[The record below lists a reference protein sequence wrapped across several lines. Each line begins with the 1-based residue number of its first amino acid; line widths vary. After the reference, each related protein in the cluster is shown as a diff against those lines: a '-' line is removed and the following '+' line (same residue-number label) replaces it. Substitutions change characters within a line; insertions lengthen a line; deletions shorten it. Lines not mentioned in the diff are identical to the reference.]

1 MSPFSPFPYG
11 SPVQQGMVQ
20 SPFSGSPAQKYLLNS
35 FSRGNT
41 SRESFPQQ
49 NSFSRGHSLLME
61 PSTSGENVATPRLR
75 GQDLYGGPV
84 MFGGGSS
91 ALRRGRML
99 SATPYS
105 AALRNRERE
114 REKARPQAPPTPAT
128 PTTDAMSSTARVI
141 LDTLDK
147 MSTPI
152 QDARK
157 IPVPRAEKRKMIED
171 ELNCS
176 LGGSSRRR
184 PRLGSG
190 VQTMLNGPP
199 LRKNYSPVP
208 VRGTASRLGA
218 PSTSSAGLNYE
229 KEGIHASGKMRA
241 KVSEKGRAKAMQ
253 GLVESESM
261 LPTFLTA
268 SVPTLDIKFD
278 KLPEFNL
285 KVPIQ
290 TQSKVESAKV
300 SQKIEINPKPITG
313 GFNFEPGTGGFSLK
327 SKIGES
333 SLEPKSKGFNLE
345 PKSGGFNVDP
355 KSNASVFSSSNA
367 VTPSANKLPV
377 PTTNAVKPMSYIQ
390 DKPCNNLEPKQKP
403 PKNSFESPK
412 SVEPK
417 LPSLPTVLPVN
428 NLQPSTK
435 KTPNSSFTSSTS
447 VNEKLFRF
455 SFSPPELVSKGET
468 KLVSAKFTFS
478 APEKVGSF
486 AVNGKDSGKCKK
498 SESGYSSKNSSF
510 SSVTRVPVMMNHV
523 TNLSPRRK
531 ESSLRRT
538 ESSLPDVANS
548 VMMFGQGG
556 KQGVDVVRDSPSTAS
571 NRLPDVTTSTGFG
584 SISASP
590 STGFGGISA
599 SPSTGFGDISSSPST
614 GFGAFSAKPN
624 SGGFGGFSSSPS
636 SGGFGAAKEL
646 KSGSVMD
653 ILGKK

>member
-1 MSPFSPFPYG
+1 
-11 SPVQQGMVQ
+11 
-20 SPFSGSPAQKYLLNS
+20 
-35 FSRGNT
+35 
-41 SRESFPQQ
+41 
-49 NSFSRGHSLLME
+49 
-61 PSTSGENVATPRLR
+61 
-75 GQDLYGGPV
+75 

-114 REKARPQAPPTPAT
+114 REKARPQAPPTAATPA

-190 VQTMLNGPP
+190 VQAILNGPP

-208 VRGTASRLGA
+208 VRGSAIASRLGA
-218 PSTSSAGLNYE
+218 PSTSSAGLDYE
-229 KEGIHASGKMRA
+229 KEGAHASGKMRA

-253 GLVESESM
+253 GLEESEST

-278 KLPEFNL
+278 KLPEFDL

-290 TQSKVESAKV
+290 AQAKVEKV
-300 SQKIEINPKPITG
+300 SQKTESNPKPISG

-327 SKIGES
+327 SKIVDS
-333 SLEPKSKGFNLE
+333 SLEPKGFNFE
-345 PKSGGFNVDP
+345 PKSGGFIIEP
-355 KSNASVFSSSNA
+355 KIKSSVSSSPKA
-367 VTPSANKLPV
+367 VTPSANKLPL
-377 PTTNAVKPMSYIQ
+377 PNTNAVKPMTYSQ
-390 DKPCNNLEPKQKP
+390 EKTLNSLEPKHKP
-403 PKNSFESPK
+403 PPSSFEPPK

-417 LPSLPTVLPVN
+417 LPSPLPVVLPVN
-428 NLQPSTK
+428 NLK
-435 KTPNSSFTSSTS
+435 KTPNSSFSSTS
-447 VNEKLFRF
+447 VNEKLFRY

-468 KLVSAKFTFS
+468 KPVSAKYTFCS
-478 APEKVGSF
+478 PEQVG
-486 AVNGKDSGKCKK
+486 AVTVNGKCKNSESGFSSKNADTERIHHQ
-498 SESGYSSKNSSF
+498 ESGYSSKNSSF
-510 SSVTRVPVMMNHV
+510 SSVTKVPIMMNHV

-531 ESSLRRT
+531 ESSL
-538 ESSLPDVANS
+538 PDVANN

-556 KQGVDVVRDSPSTAS
+556 KQGVDVVRDSPSSAS

-590 STGFGGISA
+590 STGFGGLSA
-599 SPSTGFGDISSSPST
+599 SPSSGFG
-614 GFGAFSAKPN
+614 GF
-624 SGGFGGFSSSPS
+624 SGGFGGFSSAPT